1 MYKLCKTEQ
10 SAARQRAIEN
20 ALLKKMDLVPFE
32 SITITEL
39 CEKINIP
46 RKAFYRYFGS
56 KEDALHGAIFHTMC
70 DYKPYRE
77 SIADGNGTFLID
89 ELENFFKFWIEKKK
103 ILDVLKKNNM
113 FSILFEAAVT
123 FPLNDFITIEKFLPK
138 DSYNTR
144 IRVFKFALSGLISL
158 MVEWYE
164 DGFIPSPREMAILA
178 KRLLSNPLFS
188 FPNN

>member
-20 ALLKKMDLVPFE
+20 ALLKKMELVPFE
-32 SITITEL
+32 AITITEL

-46 RKAFYRYFGS
+46 RKAFYRYFDS
-56 KEDALHGAIFHTMC
+56 KEDALYGAVFHTMC
-70 DYKPYRE
+70 DYKPCRE
-77 SIADGNGTFLID
+77 NVAESNGAFVVD
-89 ELENFFKFWIEKKK
+89 ELENFFVFWIEKKN

-123 FPLNDFITIEKFLPK
+123 FPINDFITTEKFLPS
-138 DSYNTR
+138 DSQNMR
-144 IRVFKFALSGLISL
+144 MRVFKFALSGLISL
-158 MVEWYE
+158 MIEWYE
-164 DGFIPSPREMAILA
+164 DGFSPAPREMAILA

-188 FPNN
+188 FPK